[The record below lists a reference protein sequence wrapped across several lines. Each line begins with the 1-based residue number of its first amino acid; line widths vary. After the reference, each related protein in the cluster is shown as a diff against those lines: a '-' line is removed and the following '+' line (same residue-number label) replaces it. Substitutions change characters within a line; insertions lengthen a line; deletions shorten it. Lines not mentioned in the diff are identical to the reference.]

1 MNETEKINI
10 TRQTVFNHQRN
21 ALKTFL
27 TVEEAKIWDT
37 IMKLDIKFSGYYH
50 YDEEFIKINK
60 EVYARLSLID
70 SHNRIIINDIL
81 VHKSEFDKEYIKKFF
96 KDSLDGLPFRMYNY

>member
-50 YDEEFIKINK
+50 YDEEL
-60 EVYARLSLID
+60 Y
-70 SHNRIIINDIL
+70 
-81 VHKSEFDKEYIKKFF
+81 
-96 KDSLDGLPFRMYNY
+96 

>member
-1 MNETEKINI
+1 MTKN
-10 TRQTVFNHQRN
+10 
-21 ALKTFL
+21 
-27 TVEEAKIWDT
+27 
-37 IMKLDIKFSGYYH
+37 Y
-50 YDEEFIKINK
+50 IKINK

-96 KDSLDGLPFRMYNY
+96 KESLNGLSFRMYNY